1 MFVLFLIS
9 STIKTLYC
17 PFRYLNEGSLRKFF
31 YFFQLNNPNVSV
43 SLVANQLV
51 GLTDVKTGKLLYPG
65 DLKLLVD
72 VIGVLSQRGL
82 GTSKNES
89 SDSSQAFVKVSKMVP
104 QTFFQS
110 FLRLNVGVDI
120 AERLGGAYSS
130 ITHSWCTPS

>member
-1 MFVLFLIS
+1 M
-9 STIKTLYC
+9 YC

-51 GLTDVKTGKLLYPG
+51 GLTDVKTGKRLYPG

-89 SDSSQAFVKVSKMVP
+89 LDSSQAFVKVSKMVS

-120 AERLGGAYSS
+120 AERLGGRVFVNYAFLV
-130 ITHSWCTPS
+130 